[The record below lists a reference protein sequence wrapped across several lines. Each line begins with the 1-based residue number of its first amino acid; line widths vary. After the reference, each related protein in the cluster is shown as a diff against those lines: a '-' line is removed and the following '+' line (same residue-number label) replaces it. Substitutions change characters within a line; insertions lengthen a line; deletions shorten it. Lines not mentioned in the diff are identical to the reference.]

1 MTLIEPYVRRSG
13 PQPPAPVAEDTEA
26 LLDRWQLLQ
35 LRRGIGQATIDKRRQ
50 RLLVLAE
57 YLHPRSVLEATAED
71 IEQMLDGREVGAK
84 TRYIYLSDFS
94 VFFRAMVRDGLVE
107 ANPTEDIV
115 RPRQRAGLPR
125 PIADG
130 DLQHAIA
137 TAEPTIAAALT
148 LAACQGL
155 RAAEI
160 AHLQR
165 EDVLDANDP
174 PVLYVV
180 EGKGRKNRVLPLHP
194 DVMPALRRAGLPSY
208 GCVLTRPR
216 GGGYPP
222 AELSRA
228 VNSHLRRC
236 GVNAT
241 LHQARHWFGTKAYQA
256 SRDLRLVQALLGH
269 SSPTTT
275 AVYAQYAPEGAGPTV
290 RSLNVNAK
298 ARPSTDTDSACE
310 DPREGGQGGRTP

>member
-13 PQPPAPVAEDTEA
+13 AQPPAPVAEDTEA

-35 LRRGIGQATIDKRRQ
+35 LRRGIAQATIDKRRQ
-50 RLLVLAE
+50 RLLVLAQ
-57 YLHPRSVLEATAED
+57 YLQARSILEATAED

-125 PIADG
+125 PISDE
-130 DLQHAIA
+130 DLRRAIETA
-137 TAEPTIAAALT
+137 TPTIAAALT
-148 LAACQGL
+148 LAAYQGL
-155 RAAEI
+155 RAAEA

-165 EDVLDANDP
+165 EDILDANDP

-180 EGKGRKNRVLPLHP
+180 EGKGRKDRVLPLHP
-194 DVMPALRRAGLPSY
+194 EVMPALRAAGLPSS

-228 VNSHLRRC
+228 ANAHLHRC
-236 GVNAT
+236 GIDAT
-241 LHQARHWFGTKAYQA
+241 MHQARHWFGTKAYQV

-275 AVYAQYAPEGAGPTV
+275 AVYAAFDAAGAQPTV
-290 RSLNVNAK
+290 RSLNVNSQAQ
-298 ARPSTDTDSACE
+298 PSTDTDARARIQS
-310 DPREGGQGGRTP
+310 DD